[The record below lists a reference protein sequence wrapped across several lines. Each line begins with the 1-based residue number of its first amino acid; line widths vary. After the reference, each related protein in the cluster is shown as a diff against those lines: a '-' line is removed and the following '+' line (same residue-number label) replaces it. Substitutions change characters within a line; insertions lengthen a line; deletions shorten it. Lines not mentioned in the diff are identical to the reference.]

1 MPLATETTSEPPEEA
16 PNSAQL
22 SAELAASEDRYRS
35 LFLQEQRRARHLS
48 LINEVQK
55 CALATREIRP
65 FLPQVTRA
73 IASHFPDCDVAFY
86 MARSLSLGLW
96 QSVEEQQELDDNDRV
111 WRVSDW
117 EGDGQD
123 YEMIVVASYGKYDL
137 RPPVGQYLLLED
149 IGEDG
154 ELAAPGARSALTIP
168 ISLEGE
174 TIGLISVQSPESDV
188 LDARD
193 VAALHTAGAI
203 IAAHIQNS
211 RLFRHMN
218 EVNAF
223 NQSLLDSM
231 LHSMMVVDDKGLIQ
245 FVNARLLSIAD
256 KTRAELRRQPLET
269 IFGETPAYHH
279 NLRGAIQQVLE
290 TGKGQEVPEVH
301 IWTPE
306 GPQIF
311 DLRLFRV
318 FFRGQAETAILLINL
333 TERWRKTYQL
343 QLTHEIGR
351 LFQESLDINRV
362 LSTIL
367 TCITAGTALG
377 FNRGFVFLL
386 DENGTHLEGRMALG
400 PSSPEEAGRIWG
412 EISQR
417 ELSLEEILDASESTA
432 APLTPLQ
439 ERTAKLAIRID
450 NPCFPQLKRAL
461 ETKSA
466 LRLTHSELISPECQ
480 SGADHLSNRDCE
492 EARQIAALFSAY
504 DIAVAPLIAK
514 DRFIGVVFADN
525 LYSNASI
532 DADDVQLLDTLAQQA
547 ALTIDNALTYQAL
560 QDAQRELVSS
570 EKLVAVGEMAAR
582 VSHEIRNPLA
592 TIGGFGHSILKKPDD
607 ENAVT
612 RKARIIVSE
621 VARLEELLTD
631 LLDMARTRPL
641 QFQPES
647 INEIAE
653 HALLLAEADIRSYN
667 VQIEREF
674 APDLPMIYVDRAR
687 LLQAFLN
694 TIRNGAQAMTDGGVL
709 RVATRLTT
717 EAPEATQNA
726 ETPREAIEIE
736 ITDSGSGIPERA
748 LKQVFDPF
756 FSTKVS
762 GSGLGL
768 PVTRRIIEDHGGHI
782 DVQSREGEGTTF
794 IFRLPAVRA
803 DAEESSVH
811 ANINLMFGCQSG
823 RFEDANLDAV
833 AVSTKNRGVTT
844 RGRLNCAKNREP
856 TGAVRIL
863 HIIVQK

>member
-1 MPLATETTSEPPEEA
+1 MPSDEISDAPAATIEA
-16 PNSAQL
+16 PDSAQL
-22 SAELAASEDRYRS
+22 SAKLAASEDRYRT

-55 CALATREIRP
+55 CALATRELRP

-86 MARSLSLGLW
+86 MARSLSVGAW
-96 QSVEEQQELDDNDRV
+96 QTIEEQQALDESDRV
-111 WRVSDW
+111 WRVNDW
-117 EGDGQD
+117 EGEANNYQ
-123 YEMIVVASYGKYDL
+123 MVVVASYGKFDL
-137 RPPVGQYLLLED
+137 RPPVGQQLLLSD

-154 ELAAPGARSALTIP
+154 ELAAPDALSSLTVP

-218 EVNAF
+218 EVNSF

-231 LHSMMVVDDKGLIQ
+231 LHSMMVVDDKGIIQ
-245 FVNARLLSIAD
+245 FVNERLLSISG
-256 KTRAELRRQPLET
+256 KTRAELRRQPLEA

-279 NLRGAIQQVLE
+279 NLRGAVHQVLE
-290 TGKGQEVPEVH
+290 TGKGQELPEVH
-301 IWTPE
+301 IWTPD

-351 LFQESLDINRV
+351 LFQESLDIDRV

-367 TCITAGTALG
+367 TCITAGSALG

-400 PSSPEEAGRIWG
+400 PSSPEEAGQIWG

-417 ELSLEEILDASESTA
+417 ELSLEEILQASENTS

-439 ERTAKLAIRID
+439 EHTQRLSFRVG
-450 NPCFPQLKRAL
+450 NLCFPMLQRAL
-461 ETKSA
+461 EAKSA
-466 LRLTHSELISPECQ
+466 LRLTHSELISPECYT
-480 SGADHLSNRDCE
+480 GAETLSARDCE
-492 EARQIAALFSAY
+492 EGRHIAELLSAY
-504 DIAVAPLIAK
+504 SVAVAPLVAK
-514 DRFIGVVFADN
+514 ERLIGVVFADN
-525 LYSNASI
+525 LYSNAPI
-532 DADDVQLLDTLAQQA
+532 EPDDIQLLDTLAQQA

-560 QDAQRELVSS
+560 QGAQRELVSA
-570 EKLVAVGEMAAR
+570 ERLVAVGEMAAR

-607 ENAVT
+607 ENAVK
-612 RKARIIVSE
+612 RKARVIVSE

-631 LLDMARTRPL
+631 LLDMARARPL
-641 QFQPES
+641 QLQPES

-653 HALLLAEADIRSYN
+653 HSLLLAEADIRAYN
-667 VQIEREF
+667 VSVERTF
-674 APDLPMIYVDRAR
+674 APDLPLICVDRAR

-694 TIRNGAQAMTDGGVL
+694 TIRNGAQAMTDGGTL
-709 RVATRLTT
+709 RIATRLKS
-717 EAPEATQNA
+717 EPVEEGA
-726 ETPREAIEIE
+726 EPCESVEIE
-736 ITDSGSGIPERA
+736 IADSGNGIPQRA

-768 PVTRRIIEDHGGHI
+768 PVTRRIIEDHGGRI
-782 DVQSREGEGTTF
+782 DVSSREGEGTTF
-794 IFRLPAVRA
+794 IFKLPAVRA
-803 DAEESSVH
+803 HEQNTQEEEAA
-811 ANINLMFGCQSG
+811 AN
-823 RFEDANLDAV
+823 E
-833 AVSTKNRGVTT
+833 
-844 RGRLNCAKNREP
+844 
-856 TGAVRIL
+856 
-863 HIIVQK
+863 

>member
-1 MPLATETTSEPPEEA
+1 MSLESQITDAPLPLETTEA
-16 PNSAQL
+16 APDSAQL
-22 SAELAASEDRYRS
+22 SAKLAASEDRYRT

-55 CALATREIRP
+55 CALATREMRP

-73 IASHFPDCDVAFY
+73 ISSHFPDCDVAFY
-86 MARSLSLGLW
+86 MSRALSLGVW
-96 QSVEEQQELDDNDRV
+96 QPVEESEPGEESDV
-111 WRVSDW
+111 SWRVGDW
-117 EGDGQD
+117 EGNGEDFQ
-123 YEMIVVASYGKYDL
+123 MIVVASYGKYDL
-137 RPPVGQYLLLED
+137 RPPIGQHLLLED

-154 ELAAPGARSALTIP
+154 EIAAPGARSALTVQ

-174 TIGLISVQSPESDV
+174 TIGLISVQSPEIDA

-193 VAALHTAGAI
+193 VAALRTAGAI

-231 LHSMMVVDDKGLIQ
+231 LHSMMVVDDKGVIQ
-245 FVNARLLSIAD
+245 FVNERLLSISG

-279 NLRGAIQQVLE
+279 NLRGAIHQVLE
-290 TGKGQEVPEVH
+290 TGKGQELPEIH

-351 LFQESLDINRV
+351 LFQESLDIERV

-386 DENGTHLEGRMALG
+386 DESGTRLEGRMALG
-400 PSSPEEAGRIWG
+400 PSSPEEAARIWG

-417 ELSLEEILDASESTA
+417 ELSLEEILDASETTA
-432 APLTPLQ
+432 VPLTPLQ
-439 ERTAKLAIRID
+439 ERTAKLAIRLD
-450 NPCFPQLKRAL
+450 NSCFPSLRRAID
-461 ETKSA
+461 TKSA
-466 LRLTHSELISPECQ
+466 ISMTHSELISPECQ
-480 SGADHLSNRDCE
+480 SGADHLNQRDCE
-492 EARQIAALFSAY
+492 EARGIAALLSAY
-504 DIAVAPLIAK
+504 DVAVAPLIAK

-525 LYSNASI
+525 LYSNAAI
-532 DADDVQLLDTLAQQA
+532 EADDVQLLDTLAQQA

-560 QDAQRELVSS
+560 QGAQRELVSA
-570 EKLVAVGEMAAR
+570 ERLVAVGEMAAR

-592 TIGGFGHSILKKPDD
+592 TIGGFGHSILKKPND
-607 ENAVT
+607 ENAVK
-612 RKARIIVSE
+612 RKARVIVSE

-631 LLDMARTRPL
+631 LLDMARARPL
-641 QFQPES
+641 QRQSES
-647 INEIAE
+647 INEITE
-653 HALLLAEADIRSYN
+653 HAILLAEADIRAYN
-667 VQIEREF
+667 VHVEREF
-674 APDLPMIYVDRAR
+674 APELPLIYVDRAR

-694 TIRNGAQAMTDGGVL
+694 TIRNGAQAMTDGGLMRIV
-709 RVATRLTT
+709 TRLTVEND
-717 EAPEATQNA
+717 EASA
-726 ETPREAIEIE
+726 EKPREFIEIE

-768 PVTRRIIEDHGGHI
+768 PVTRRIIEDHEGRI
-782 DVQSREGEGTTF
+782 EVRSREGEGTTF
-794 IFRLPAVRA
+794 VFKLPVVLA
-803 DAEESSVH
+803 DIE
-811 ANINLMFGCQSG
+811 NITENEI
-823 RFEDANLDAV
+823 RV
-833 AVSTKNRGVTT
+833 
-844 RGRLNCAKNREP
+844 
-856 TGAVRIL
+856 
-863 HIIVQK
+863 

>member
-1 MPLATETTSEPPEEA
+1 MASEIETPVTSPEDA
-16 PNSAQL
+16 PESAPIGAEVAPDPAQL
-22 SAELAASEDRYRS
+22 SAELAASEDRYRT

-55 CALATREIRP
+55 CALATREIKP

-73 IASHFPDCDVAFY
+73 ISSHFPDCDVAFY
-86 MARSLSLGLW
+86 LSRAISVGLRHNYEN
-96 QSVEEQQELDDNDRV
+96 SEENSSDDESKFSWGAGSWN
-111 WRVSDW
+111 
-117 EGDGQD
+117 EGG
-123 YEMIVVASYGKYDL
+123 ENAPMIVVASYGKYSL
-137 RPPVGQYLLLED
+137 RPPVGQTLAPHELDEHGD
-149 IGEDG
+149 IVASD
-154 ELAAPGARSALTIP
+154 ARSALTVP
-168 ISLEGE
+168 ITLEDE
-174 TIGLISVQSPESDV
+174 TVGLISVQSTEADV
-188 LDARD
+188 LDGRD

-245 FVNARLLSIAD
+245 FVNERLLTIAGR
-256 KTRAELRRQPLET
+256 TRVELRRQPLET

-279 NLRGAIQQVLE
+279 NLRGAIHQVLE
-290 TGKGQEVPEVH
+290 TGQGQELPEVH

-306 GPQIF
+306 GAQIF

-351 LFQESLDINRV
+351 LFQESLDIERV

-386 DENGTHLEGRMALG
+386 DESGTHLEGRMALG
-400 PSSPEEAGRIWG
+400 PSSPEEASRIWG

-417 ELSLEEILDASESTA
+417 ELSLEEILEASESTS

-439 ERTAKLAIRID
+439 ERTSRQIIRLD
-450 NPCFPQLKRAL
+450 NPCFPALQRAL
-461 ETKSA
+461 DLKCTLAVK
-466 LRLTHSELISPECQ
+466 HSELISPACQ
-480 SGADHLSNRDCE
+480 TGADHLSSRDCE
-492 EARQIAALFSAY
+492 EARDVANLLSAY
-504 DIAVAPLIAK
+504 NVAVAPLIAK

-525 LYSNASI
+525 MYSNAAI
-532 DADDVQLLDTLAQQA
+532 EGDDVQLLDTLAGQA

-560 QDAQRELVSS
+560 QSAQRELVSA
-570 EKLVAVGEMAAR
+570 ERLVAVGEMAAR

-592 TIGGFGHSILKKPDD
+592 TIGGFGHSILKKPND
-607 ENAVT
+607 ESSVT
-612 RKARIIVSE
+612 RKARVIVSE

-631 LLDMARTRPL
+631 LLDMARARPL
-641 QFQPES
+641 QQQPES

-667 VQIEREF
+667 VHIEREF
-674 APDLPMIYVDRAR
+674 MPDLPMLYVDRAR

-694 TIRNGAQAMTDGGVL
+694 TIRNGAQAMNDGGTL
-709 RVATRLTT
+709 RLTTRLTS
-717 EAPEATQNA
+717 EINEDDERAQ
-726 ETPREAIEIE
+726 PREFVEID
-736 ITDSGSGIPERA
+736 IADTGSGIPERA

-768 PVTRRIIEDHGGHI
+768 PVTRRIIEDHGGRI
-782 DVQSREGEGTTF
+782 EVRSREGEGTTF
-794 IFRLPAVRA
+794 VFKLPAKRVQNSEA
-803 DAEESSVH
+803 GPDNA
-811 ANINLMFGCQSG
+811 ANGTEQTN
-823 RFEDANLDAV
+823 
-833 AVSTKNRGVTT
+833 
-844 RGRLNCAKNREP
+844 
-856 TGAVRIL
+856 
-863 HIIVQK
+863 

>member
-1 MPLATETTSEPPEEA
+1 MSSAIEPALVSSELMPDSE
-16 PNSAQL
+16 QL
-22 SAELAASEDRYRS
+22 SAKLAASEDRYRT

-55 CALATREIRP
+55 CALATREIRS

-73 IASHFPDCDVAFY
+73 ISSHFPDCDVAFY
-86 MARSLSLGLW
+86 MSRALSLGLG
-96 QSVEEQQELDDNDRV
+96 QLVDENMQEEESDRSWRMSSRGSDDENY
-111 WRVSDW
+111 
-117 EGDGQD
+117 QL
-123 YEMIVVASYGKYDL
+123 IVVASYGKYGL
-137 RPPVGQYLLLED
+137 RPPVGAHVSLQD
-149 IGEDG
+149 VGEDG
-154 ELAAPGARSALTIP
+154 EIAAPGARSALTVP

-218 EVNAF
+218 EINSF

-231 LHSMMVVDDKGLIQ
+231 LHSMLVVDDKGLIQ
-245 FVNARLLSIAD
+245 FVNERLLSIAGQS
-256 KTRAELRRQPLET
+256 RAELMRQPLET

-279 NLRGAIQQVLE
+279 NLRGAIQQVIE
-290 TGKGQEVPEVH
+290 TGQGKELPEVH
-301 IWTPE
+301 IWTPD

-333 TERWRKTYQL
+333 TERWRKSYQL

-351 LFQESLDINRV
+351 LFQESLDIERV

-377 FNRGFVFLL
+377 FNRAFVFLL
-386 DENGTHLEGRMALG
+386 DESGTRLEGRMALG
-400 PSSPEEAGRIWG
+400 PSSPEEAARIWG

-417 ELSLEEILDASESTA
+417 DLSLEEILEASETTS

-439 ERTAKLAIRID
+439 ERTAQMAIRLD
-450 NPCFPQLKRAL
+450 NSCFPNLQRAI

-480 SGADHLSNRDCE
+480 SGDNHLNARDYE
-492 EARQIAALFSAY
+492 EAREVAALLSAY
-504 DIAVAPLIAK
+504 NVAIAPLIAK

-525 LYSNASI
+525 LYSNAAI
-532 DADDVQLLDTLAQQA
+532 EADDVQLLDTLAQQA

-560 QDAQRELVSS
+560 QSAQRELVSA
-570 EKLVAVGEMAAR
+570 ERLVAVGEMAAR

-592 TIGGFGHSILKKPDD
+592 TIGGFGHSILKKPND

-612 RKARIIVSE
+612 RKARVIVSE

-641 QFQPES
+641 QREPES
-647 INEIAE
+647 INEIVE
-653 HALLLAEADIRSYN
+653 HAILLAEADIRSYN
-667 VQIEREF
+667 VQVESGF
-674 APDLPMIYVDRAR
+674 APDLPMMCLDRAR
-687 LLQAFLN
+687 LLQALLN
-694 TIRNGAQAMTDGGVL
+694 TIRNGAQAMTDGGTL
-709 RVATRLTT
+709 RIETRLVQSDADADKTD
-717 EAPEATQNA
+717 ASKIA
-726 ETPREAIEIE
+726 EIE
-736 ITDSGSGIPERA
+736 TVEIKVSDSGCGIPSRA

-756 FSTKVS
+756 FSTKVT

-768 PVTRRIIEDHGGHI
+768 PVTRRIIEDHGGRI
-782 DVQSREGEGTTF
+782 EVNSREGEGTTF
-794 IFRLPAVRA
+794 IFALPVIRA
-803 DAEESSVH
+803 LLAEDGSAYCAMSDESG
-811 ANINLMFGCQSG
+811 AQS
-823 RFEDANLDAV
+823 
-833 AVSTKNRGVTT
+833 
-844 RGRLNCAKNREP
+844 
-856 TGAVRIL
+856 
-863 HIIVQK
+863 

>member
-1 MPLATETTSEPPEEA
+1 MSLEPVAPETTGDSPGQA
-16 PNSAQL
+16 PDSAQL
-22 SAELAASEDRYRS
+22 SAELAASEDRYRT

-55 CALATREIRP
+55 CALATRELRP

-86 MARSLSLGLW
+86 MSRSLSLGGW
-96 QSVEEQQELDDNDRV
+96 QTIEEQQKLDESDRV
-111 WRVSDW
+111 WRVGDW
-117 EGDGQD
+117 DGDADNYQ
-123 YEMIVVASYGKYDL
+123 MIVVASYGKYDL
-137 RPPVGQYLLLED
+137 RPPVGQHLLLCD

-154 ELAAPGARSALTIP
+154 ELAAPGARSALTVP

-218 EVNAF
+218 EVNSF

-231 LHSMMVVDDKGLIQ
+231 LHSMMVVDDQGIIQ
-245 FVNARLLSIAD
+245 FVNERLLAISG

-269 IFGETPAYHH
+269 VFGETPAYHH
-279 NLRGAIQQVLE
+279 NLRGAVHQVLE
-290 TGKGQEVPEVH
+290 TGKGQELPEVH

-351 LFQESLDINRV
+351 LFQESLDIDRV
-362 LSTIL
+362 LGTIL
-367 TCITAGTALG
+367 TCITAGSALG

-386 DENGTHLEGRMALG
+386 NENGTHLEGRMALG
-400 PSSPEEAGRIWG
+400 PSSAEEAGQIWG

-417 ELSLEEILDASESTA
+417 ELSLEEILEASEQVS

-439 ERTAKLAIRID
+439 HRTQELSIRLD
-450 NPCFPQLKRAL
+450 NPCFPMLQRAL
-461 ETKSA
+461 EAKSA
-466 LRLTHSELISPECQ
+466 LSLTHSELIAPQCYTGE
-480 SGADHLSNRDCE
+480 GDLSARDCE
-492 EARQIAALFSAY
+492 EGQQIGALLSAY
-504 DIAVAPLIAK
+504 AVAIAPLVAK
-514 DRFIGVVFADN
+514 ERLIGVVFADN
-525 LYSNASI
+525 LYSNAPI
-532 DADDVQLLDTLAQQA
+532 EAGDVQLLDTLAGQA

-560 QDAQRELVSS
+560 QGAQRELVSA
-570 EKLVAVGEMAAR
+570 ERLVAVGEMAAR

-607 ENAVT
+607 ENAVK
-612 RKARIIVSE
+612 RKARVIVSE

-631 LLDMARTRPL
+631 LLDMARARPL
-641 QFQPES
+641 QRAPES
-647 INEIAE
+647 INEIVE
-653 HALLLAEADIRSYN
+653 HALLLAEADIRAYN
-667 VQIEREF
+667 VHLEREF
-674 APDLPMIYVDRAR
+674 APDLPMICVDRAR

-694 TIRNGAQAMTDGGVL
+694 TIRNGAQAMAEGGTL
-709 RVATRLTT
+709 RVATRLVSEPV
-717 EAPEATQNA
+717 EAGAQPNESV
-726 ETPREAIEIE
+726 EIE
-736 ITDSGSGIPERA
+736 IADSGSGIPQRA

-768 PVTRRIIEDHGGHI
+768 PVTRRIIEDHDGLI
-782 DVQSREGEGTTF
+782 DVHSREGEGTTF
-794 IFRLPAVRA
+794 LFKLPAVRA
-803 DAEESSVH
+803 QTEE
-811 ANINLMFGCQSG
+811 ATDDQ
-823 RFEDANLDAV
+823 E
-833 AVSTKNRGVTT
+833 
-844 RGRLNCAKNREP
+844 
-856 TGAVRIL
+856 
-863 HIIVQK
+863 